1 MKISNKLKAQTAK
14 KHQNHPRVSSQ
25 NIKYKYNFSEYLE
38 ESKNTHM
45 MHAENSVLYRGVQGT
60 KRALE
65 ALEDL
70 YSMVAGSGLS
80 DSRMVTQKWDG
91 CVGPDSMVITP
102 DGEMTIEEYIANPK
116 SGILGRNIEK
126 GIDEFTDGNLG
137 TISNGTKQWLEL
149 TLENGENIQLTE
161 DHEVYLTNGTWV
173 AAIELKE
180 GDDIFEIQVPN
191 YATN

>member
-1 MKISNKLKAQTAK
+1 M
-14 KHQNHPRVSSQ
+14 
-25 NIKYKYNFSEYLE
+25 KYKFLEYLE

-91 CVGPDSMVITP
+91 CLSPDTIIITE
-102 DGEMTIEEYIANPK
+102 DGEKTLEEYILNPT
-116 SGILGRNIEK
+116 GGVFARNLDTGE
-126 GIDEFTDGNLG
+126 DVFTDSKLG
-137 TISNGTKQWLEL
+137 SISNGTKQWLEL
-149 TLENGENIQLTE
+149 RLENGSSVKLTE

-173 AAIELKE
+173 EAKNLNE
-180 GDDIFEIQVPN
+180 GDDIFEIP
-191 YATN
+191 TP